1 VQAGVYVVG
10 VLERYQSEVYRKGV
24 LQEKDVK
31 TAQKQQNTLLIEP
44 RLEKL
49 KIIDTRISIEI
60 SSTFHNDKRVKRFN
74 TNTTLT
80 IFSQSFR
87 FIYISLS

>member
-31 TAQKQQNTLLIEP
+31 TAQKQQNTLLNI
-44 RLEKL
+44 LTL
-49 KIIDTRISIEI
+49 V
-60 SSTFHNDKRVKRFN
+60 SSF
-74 TNTTLT
+74 L
-80 IFSQSFR
+80 I
-87 FIYISLS
+87 